1 MSILDLFAK
10 SPIKPMQEHMKA
22 VLQCVEEVPR
32 MFEAL
37 CAGDHDAV
45 AIGARRIDDL
55 EGEADR
61 VKNDLRAHLPRR
73 LFLPVDR
80 RDLLEVLDLQDTIA
94 DRAQDLA
101 ALVVERR
108 MTVPEP
114 MQDPLLDLVKA
125 VVQTCRQSAAI
136 IQELDELVE
145 LGFRGREA
153 DRVQSM
159 IEELNRQETESDRL
173 ESRVRRELF
182 ELESAIPP
190 VTVMMWY
197 QVIEWIGDLADHADK
212 VGNRIRLL
220 IAR

>member
-45 AIGARRIDDL
+45 AERARRIDDL

-153 DRVQSM
+153 DRVQYM

-173 ESRVRRELF
+173 ESRVRREVF
-182 ELESAIPP
+182 ELESTIPP